1 MVAPGFVWDAD
12 RPMGKRRAS
21 REFAVQVLFH
31 MEFCPGDTDA
41 GFDLV
46 CENFRPPEKVVPFAR
61 VLVQGV
67 CEKKED
73 LDLAIGRASKN
84 WRLERMS
91 RVDRNILRV
100 GAYELLYLKEIPPKV
115 AIDEAVEMAKKFGTG
130 ESGSFINGILDNI
143 YNRIRMEQD
152 ENAQKDVGE
161 S

>member
-1 MVAPGFVWDAD
+1 MAVPGFVWAAD
-12 RPMGKRRAS
+12 KAMGKRRAS

-31 MEFCPGDTDA
+31 MEFCPGDADH
-41 GFDLV
+41 GFELV
-46 CENFRPPEKVVPFAR
+46 CESFRPPEKVVPFSR

-67 CEKKED
+67 CERREE
-73 LDLAIGRASKN
+73 LDRAIGRASKN

-100 GAYELLYLKEIPPKV
+100 GAFELLYLKEIPPKV
-115 AIDEAVEMAKKFGTG
+115 AIDEAVEMAKKYGSE
-130 ESGSFINGILDNI
+130 ESGAFINGILDNI

-161 S
+161 P